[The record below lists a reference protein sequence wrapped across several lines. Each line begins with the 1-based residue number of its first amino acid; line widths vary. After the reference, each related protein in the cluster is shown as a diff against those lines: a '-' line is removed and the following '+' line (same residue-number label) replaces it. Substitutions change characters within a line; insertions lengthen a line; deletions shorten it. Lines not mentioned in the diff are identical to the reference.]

1 MFDRFIYQGL
11 HFIMKY
17 AGQLNAWAWRRHVKI
32 IRSKQEKEN
41 EENAN
46 TVRDLYNKCEKKA
59 RRELAPYR
67 QKALFLLNK

>member
-17 AGQLNAWAWRRHVKI
+17 AGQLNAQAWRRHVKI

-41 EENAN
+41 EEYIEE
-46 TVRDLYNKCEKKA
+46 LKKK
-59 RRELAPYR
+59 L
-67 QKALFLLNK
+67 